1 MVFNSPKSVAQV
13 HLICLAKRLGL
24 HSMTDVKE
32 TAEDEVLL
40 GHLLVTAAQVAK
52 GYNMPQGY
60 RIVNNTGKNGH

>member
-1 MVFNSPKSVAQV
+1 
-13 HLICLAKRLGL
+13 
-24 HSMTDVKE
+24 MTDVKE
-32 TAEDEVLL
+32 TADDEALL